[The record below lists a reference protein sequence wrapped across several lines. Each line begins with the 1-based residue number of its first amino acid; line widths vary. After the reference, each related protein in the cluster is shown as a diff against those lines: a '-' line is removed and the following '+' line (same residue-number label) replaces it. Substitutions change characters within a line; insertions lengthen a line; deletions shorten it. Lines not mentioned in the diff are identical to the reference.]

1 MKAAFLSELA
11 IVRTFVLSFIGILA
25 FVFVFIC
32 WAMESAAGAAA
43 VVCAMTPMLIMFSLM
58 GYDDQSGLAALPCR
72 TPLCAPR
79 HHHEPL
85 CRPSWHALPPS
96 SLALRYSASCSTGRF
111 PVFSKASRQPGRF
124 EIISSSVAATMA
136 VLIIAAIVEPFLV
149 KFGNTKG
156 IRYLMCAFIL
166 AGCID
171 VVILTNFLRPTDVMQ
186 SILAWI
192 EHVQLASVHRPHHR
206 RPRHLR
212 RKLFYQHPNLPG
224 ERPLGNRGVAP
235 CALHRRLPH
244 APLIAC
250 PRLRYNLP
258 RHKQARGEE
267 PMNITVYLG
276 ANEGNDPSIAESA
289 RELGRMDRGKRQ
301 QPCLRRIEGRAHGDS
316 RRGRA

>member
-58 GYDDQSGLAALPCR
+58 GYDDQNGWLRYRAALPFAR
-72 TPLCAPR
+72 RDIITSRYATILACAAAVVVCASALGIVLNGTLPR
-79 HHHEPL
+79 FLEGFEAAGPI
-85 CRPSWHALPPS
+85 
-96 SLALRYSASCSTGRF
+96 
-111 PVFSKASRQPGRF
+111 

-156 IRYLMCAFIL
+156 IRYLMCVFIL

-171 VVILTNFLRPTDVMQ
+171 VVILTNFLAPDVMQ

-192 EHVQLASVHRPHHR
+192 DTYSWPLFIALIIVALGIYAASCFISIRI
-206 RPRHLR
+206 
-212 RKLFYQHPNLPG
+212 F
-224 ERPLGNRGVAP
+224 
-235 CALHRRLPH
+235 
-244 APLIAC
+244 
-250 PRLRYNLP
+250 
-258 RHKQARGEE
+258 QAKD
-267 PMNITVYLG
+267 L
-276 ANEGNDPSIAESA
+276 
-289 RELGRMDRGKRQ
+289 
-301 QPCLRRIEGRAHGDS
+301 
-316 RRGRA
+316 

>member
-32 WAMESAAGAAA
+32 WTMESAAGAAA

-58 GYDDQSGLAALPCR
+58 GYDDQNGWLRYRAALPFAR
-72 TPLCAPR
+72 RDIITSRYATILACAAAVVVCASALGIVLNGTLPR
-79 HHHEPL
+79 FLEGFEAAGPI
-85 CRPSWHALPPS
+85 
-96 SLALRYSASCSTGRF
+96 
-111 PVFSKASRQPGRF
+111 

-136 VLIIAAIVEPFLV
+136 VLIIAAIVEPLLV

-156 IRYLMCAFIL
+156 IRYLMCVFIL

-171 VVILTNFLRPTDVMQ
+171 VVILTNFLAPRRHAIDPRVDR
-186 SILAWI
+186 
-192 EHVQLASVHRPHHR
+192 HVQPASVHRPHHR
-206 RPRHLR
+206 CPRHLR
-212 RKLFYQHPNLPG
+212 RELFYQHPNLPG

-258 RHKQARGEE
+258 RHKQACGEE

-276 ANEGNDPSIAESA
+276 S
-289 RELGRMDRGKRQ
+289 KRRQ
-301 QPCLRRIEGRAHGDS
+301 RPVHRRIS
-316 RRGRA
+316 P